1 MSSTPTDAVASDEPV
16 LEGRHRRAPRRART
30 RLDPFPRS
38 TTARWMLRLAF
49 ALPIALLVVLDQLGT
64 PLAGSPNTRLL
75 ETVAGIEWTRG
86 DAQWL
91 SSLYPHVTVL
101 LASAN
106 PFGRLGLGIAAAIAS
121 GFLLQKVCEIIA
133 QRSIPRSTGTLLVIA
148 FAANPL
154 YGYFATQNLAG
165 FLALTFFG
173 LALADMVRFVNWGNT
188 ESGFRAGLLLMLSVL
203 SDPTGLLFATVAVLA
218 SPFLRH
224 GRPPARGLRAAN
236 MLVIAFPSLGAFV
249 TVTALSLLFFGTTA
263 FDGLGAT
270 LDGVPERAMQLAS
283 SVGTPSGLLLIAPV
297 VSAWLVAAIVRRP
310 VAIPLSIVVFLL
322 LNAAFVLGMITPG
335 SAGVTFALLTI
346 LAITLIPAAHT
357 RTQNVL
363 VDLVAV
369 LQIVIAWT
377 AAFDR
382 PIVVEWMQGLG
393 ATALRLLG

>member
-1 MSSTPTDAVASDEPV
+1 MSSTPTDAVVSDEPV

-49 ALPIALLVVLDQLGT
+49 ALPIAILVVLDQLGT
-64 PLAGSPNTRLL
+64 PLTGSPNARLV

-106 PFGRLGLGIAAAIAS
+106 PFGRLGLGLAAAVAS
-121 GFLLQKVCEIIA
+121 AFLLQKICEIIA
-133 QRSIPRSTGTLLVIA
+133 QRAIPRTTGTILVIA
-148 FAANPL
+148 LAANPL
-154 YGYFATQNLAG
+154 YAYFATENLPG

-173 LALADMVRFVNWGNT
+173 LALADLVRFVNWGNT

-203 SDPTGLLFATVAVLA
+203 SDPTGVLFAAVAVLA

-236 MLVIAFPSLGAFV
+236 MLVIAFPSIGAFV

-263 FDGLGAT
+263 LDGLGSVLAGI
-270 LDGVPERAMQLAS
+270 DERAVQLVAS
-283 SVGTPSGLLLIAPV
+283 YGTPTGLLLAAPV
-297 VSAWLVAAIVRRP
+297 LSAWLVAAIVRRP
-310 VAIPLSIVVFLL
+310 AAVPVSIAVFLL
-322 LNAAFVLGMITPG
+322 LNAGFLLGMIAPG
-335 SAGVTFALLTI
+335 SAGITFTLLTI
-346 LAITLIPAAHT
+346 VAITLIPAART
-357 RTQNVL
+357 TTQNVL

-382 PIVVEWMQGLG
+382 PIVVEWMQGIG